1 MIGVR
6 SACEHFDEHAD
17 ALALGQVDEPLR
29 SQLLAHSADCP
40 RCHSLLDGLATVIDR
55 LLLVAPHVE
64 PPAGFEGRALGRIG
78 VAATARRRTR
88 RSRWLLA
95 PAVAVAVAVA
105 LVAGVMRLAD
115 DERGARETPIVAA
128 TGAVVG
134 SVRLVAEP
142 EPHVLVTVDS
152 PRPDPGVRHC
162 ELRRPGGT
170 WAEVGT
176 WEVAD
181 LAAGVWAVGIPPE
194 LLTATAMRVTLDDGT
209 VVATAAFS
217 R

>member
-1 MIGVR
+1 MIGGR
-6 SACEHFDEHAD
+6 SACEHFDEHSD

-29 SQLLAHSADCP
+29 SQLLAHAADCP
-40 RCHSLLDGLATVIDR
+40 RCHSLLDGLATVVDR
-55 LLLVAPHVE
+55 LLLVSPQVE
-64 PPAGFEGRALGRIG
+64 PPAGFEGRALARIG
-78 VAATARRRTR
+78 VAASSRRRAGPSR
-88 RSRWLLA
+88 RLLA
-95 PAVAVAVAVA
+95 SAVAVAVAVA
-105 LVAGVMRLAD
+105 LVAGVVRLGD
-115 DERGARETPIVAA
+115 DQRGTDDAPIVAA

-134 SVRLVAEP
+134 AVRLVAEP
-142 EPHVLVTVDS
+142 EPHVLVTVAS

-162 ELRRPGGT
+162 ELLRPDGT

-194 LLTATAMRVTLDDGT
+194 LLGATAMRVTLDDGT